1 MSTMPPDGAADPEG
15 IVRLPAAMSLAG
27 ANPLASKASADEAKT
42 HAVSH
47 KHAPCILQSHSEP
60 IPADAGQTHAA
71 SGTADVGA
79 EASCEAPS

>member
-47 KHAPCILQSHSEP
+47 KHAPCILQSH
-60 IPADAGQTHAA
+60 
-71 SGTADVGA
+71 
-79 EASCEAPS
+79 